1 MTLADMEAIET
12 SADNHDLTTGDICG
26 VHAEQLSY
34 SWNGSAWNALPQG
47 ADELGDMYLIEYW
60 YGTLDGKVYDGEVQA
75 QIIYKE
81 AGSDVV
87 FDLYLDTTILLDNS
101 VTDNKI
107 GTRALTDAA
116 GTDVLTPAEG
126 KSFTAWLQ
134 GIRNNLKYAL
144 NTLLGKQNVIT
155 ATGSD
160 NVLTA
165 PSVAGDQPGT
175 VAKASLYGQQ
185 FAVFPDYNA
194 RSSIGTLTIPETGA
208 PDTDWQSN
216 TITVSQSG
224 YIMLDGRAKVSSG
237 FVYRGVIIINGKTVW
252 SSDVDG
258 VMTWVDYAQG
268 PFPVSAGD
276 TAQIRMG
283 LPVASPSW
291 NNRAITCYFVPP
303 KVALMQASPA
313 MANSLTT
320 MGPPDYSRQEAT
332 NRITS
337 NNGTWTVDR
346 NGYVRVQIQAM
357 SAASA
362 CCEINGRRVG
372 QNYSG
377 VSAGSQAFLA
387 DVYPVKTGDVVK
399 LFVDADV
406 ATNILC
412 NYIPPVINPPL
423 YVDGGA
429 LVNYSTIE
437 QDTGIKWLDGK
448 TIYQRTLTGTK
459 DVSANLNTVLVTVTG
474 VERLIKGEGVVS
486 RGASSFVTIP
496 CRTVDASEAAGHLV
510 GDITQATG
518 GSIAVTIRSDVAI
531 TGAYYAVTLQYTKP

>member
-1 MTLADMEAIET
+1 MAQIFSNGAKSLLAPTDPEDIARLAEIDGVAGDLSSHADDTENPHEVTLSQAASEQSTNGVVIAGRVYLGGASEDNKYLTASEIAQRYASAVKYKGQLKYGAMTLADMEAIET

-291 NNRAITCYFVPP
+291 SNRAVACYFVPP

-313 MANSLTT
+313 MANSLTA
-320 MGPPDYSRQEAT
+320 MGPPNYSLESEVVHLTQIPNNTVIWTADANCYADIIITAAAATSIYLLIKSPQGSHRQVFVCGAT
-332 NRITS
+332 
-337 NNGTWTVDR
+337 
-346 NGYVRVQIQAM
+346 A
-357 SAASA
+357 
-362 CCEINGRRVG
+362 VG
-372 QNYSG
+372 QRFVYSVPVAKG
-377 VSAGSQAFLA
+377 TEFKTDGDASTRVSQLIIRI
-387 DVYPVKTGDVVK
+387 K
-399 LFVDADV
+399 
-406 ATNILC
+406 
-412 NYIPPVINPPL
+412 PPIINPPL

-429 LVNYSTIE
+429 LVN
-437 QDTGIKWLDGK
+437 
-448 TIYQRTLTGTK
+448 
-459 DVSANLNTVLVTVTG
+459 
-474 VERLIKGEGVVS
+474 
-486 RGASSFVTIP
+486 
-496 CRTVDASEAAGHLV
+496 
-510 GDITQATG
+510 
-518 GSIAVTIRSDVAI
+518 
-531 TGAYYAVTLQYTKP
+531 